1 MSKKPKIP
9 RKLSLVKFDF
19 KNLPEECHDQYP
31 FLPSSS
37 YIFLGEIPNM
47 KGHCIIGKKDGS
59 ITWGWHSDNFVELTD
74 EEV

>member
-1 MSKKPKIP
+1 MTNKPKIP

-19 KNLPEECHDQYP
+19 DSIDKKYHEQYP
-31 FLPSSS
+31 FLPSSH

-47 KGHCIIGKKDGS
+47 PGHCVIGKKDGT
-59 ITWGWHSDNFVELTD
+59 ITWGWHSDNFAELTD

>member
-1 MSKKPKIP
+1 MSKKNKIP

-19 KNLPEECHDQYP
+19 DSVDKKYHEQYP
-31 FLPSSS
+31 FLPSSH

-47 KGHCIIGKKDGS
+47 AEHCVIGKKDGT
-59 ITWGWHSDNFVELTD
+59 ITWGWHTNNFVELSE